1 MRSGSI
7 QRLVPDTW
15 DFEDEGDSMVART
28 METDVLVVGG
38 GGAGFRAAIGARE
51 KGARATLLSKGPLA
65 RCGASPMAGADFTLD
80 GKALSELGRPGAP
93 DDSKEKV
100 FNDIVTQGFFLN
112 NQRLV
117 EQYIRQAPARLKELL
132 DWGLG
137 IMLSDERAVF
147 TSGLGL
153 MDVLLKR
160 ARAADVDLLEDVMLI
175 DLVIQEGMV
184 TGALALDVRKG
195 DFIHIATKA
204 VVMATGGWHKA
215 FWPNTGMRDLSGEG
229 MVIAHRAGAD
239 LGNMEFIT
247 CCCNVLLEPPM
258 WRGSLATYIIGM
270 LAGHKLTNNRGE
282 TFLDGYDP
290 YTVSTGTSTEW
301 NKSFV
306 SYATSKEVRE
316 GRGLPR
322 GGVHF
327 SRGDIPWENYELYCS
342 VVFPN
347 WKYKALD
354 LTELGRRF
362 KENEPIEVGPV
373 VEYFDGGIIVDETF
387 ATAVTGLFA
396 AGECTLGLFGANRV
410 FSAITE
416 MLVHGADAGWNASE
430 YARGAKV
437 PAPDAE
443 RLAEKRRKAEQP
455 LERKGDLR
463 PAAVRRRVQEMAQG
477 CLGPI
482 RTGQE
487 LTAFLQEI
495 RRVKQEEL
503 PLLATTSKGR
513 CYNKEWLDALELEH
527 MLDLLEFAAASAL
540 QRTESRG
547 VHFREDHPDTDNDHW
562 LRESVVKRTDT
573 GFQLTTRPVCATS
586 LTPPGGVTPY
596 LDMIKRMMES
606 HSDIGGHH

>member
-1 MRSGSI
+1 
-7 QRLVPDTW
+7 
-15 DFEDEGDSMVART
+15 MVARA

-51 KGARATLLSKGPLA
+51 KGVRAALLSKGPLA

-80 GKALSELGRPGAP
+80 GKSLSELGRPGAP

-112 NQRLV
+112 NQSLV
-117 EQYIRQAPARLKELL
+117 DQYIHQAPARLKELL

-137 IMLSDERAVF
+137 IMLSDERAIF

-160 ARAADVDLLEDVMLI
+160 AREVGVDLLEDVMLI
-175 DLVIQEGMV
+175 DLVVQEGMV
-184 TGALALDVRKG
+184 TGALVLDIRKG
-195 DFIHIATKA
+195 EFIHLAAKA

-270 LAGHKLTNNRGE
+270 LAGHKLTNRLGE
-282 TFLDGYDP
+282 TFLDPYDP
-290 YTVSTGTSTEW
+290 YTVSTGTTTEW

-306 SYATSKEVRE
+306 SYATTKEVRE

-327 SRGDIPWENYELYCS
+327 SRGDIPWDNYELYCS

-347 WKYKALD
+347 WRYKALD

-387 ATAVTGLFA
+387 ATGVAGLFA

-416 MLVHGADAGWNASE
+416 MLVHGADAGRNAAE
-430 YARGAKV
+430 YAHRAKV
-437 PAPDAE
+437 PPPAA
-443 RLAEKRRKAEQP
+443 RSLAEKEREVERPLKRKN
-455 LERKGDLR
+455 GLR
-463 PAAVRRRVQEMAQG
+463 PAPVRRKVQEMAHER
-477 CLGPI
+477 LGPI
-482 RTGQE
+482 RTGDE
-487 LTAFLQEI
+487 LNSLLHEI
-495 RRVKQEEL
+495 QRVKREEL
-503 PLLATTSKGR
+503 PLLETTTQGR
-513 CYNKEWLDALELEH
+513 
-527 MLDLLEFAAASAL
+527 S
-540 QRTESRG
+540 
-547 VHFREDHPDTDNDHW
+547 
-562 LRESVVKRTDT
+562 
-573 GFQLTTRPVCATS
+573 
-586 LTPPGGVTPY
+586 
-596 LDMIKRMMES
+596 
-606 HSDIGGHH
+606 

>member
-1 MRSGSI
+1 MRTSNA
-7 QRLVPDTW
+7 LEV
-15 DFEDEGDSMVART
+15 SMAGRT

-38 GGAGFRAAIGARE
+38 GGAGFRAAIGAKER
-51 KGARATLLSKGPLA
+51 GSSVVLLSKGPLA

-80 GKALSELGRPGAP
+80 GKSLSEMGHTGAP
-93 DDSKEKV
+93 DDSAEKV

-117 EQYIRQAPARLKELL
+117 EQYVRQAPVRLKELL
-132 DWGLG
+132 DWGLS
-137 IMLSDERAVF
+137 IMVSEERAIF

-153 MDVLLKR
+153 MDVLLKQ
-160 ARAADVDLLEDVMLI
+160 ARAVGVVLFEDVMLV
-175 DLVIQEGMV
+175 DLVVREGMV
-184 TGALALDVRKG
+184 VGALALDIRKG
-195 DFIHIATKA
+195 EFIHIAAKA

-229 MVIAHRAGAD
+229 MVLAHRAGAD
-239 LGNMEFIT
+239 LGNMEFVT
-247 CCCNVLLEPPM
+247 CCCNVLLEPPI

-270 LAGHKLTNNRGE
+270 LAGHKLTNSLGE
-282 TFLDGYDP
+282 TFLDKYDP

-306 SYATSKEVRE
+306 SYATTKEVRE

-327 SRGDIPWENYELYCS
+327 TRGDVPWENYELYCS
-342 VVFPN
+342 MVFPN

-362 KENEPIEVGPV
+362 RQNEPSEVGAV

-387 ATAVTGLFA
+387 ATGVAGLFA

-416 MLVHGADAGWNASE
+416 MLVHGADAGRNAAE
-430 YARGAKV
+430 YARNAKV
-437 PAPDAE
+437 PAPDSE
-443 RLAEKRRKAEQP
+443 DLARKQRKAEQP
-455 LERKGDLR
+455 LERKNGLR
-463 PAAVRRRVQEMAQG
+463 PAPVRRRVQEMAYEY
-477 CLGPI
+477 LGPI
-482 RTGQE
+482 RTGDE
-487 LTAFLQEI
+487 LAAFLQEI
-495 RRVKQEEL
+495 RRLQREEL
-503 PLLATTSKGR
+503 PILETTNEGR
-513 CYNKEWLDALELEH
+513 AYNKEWLDALELEH
-527 MLDLLEFAAASAL
+527 ILDLLEFATASAL

-547 VHFREDHPDTDNDHW
+547 VHFREDHPNTDNDNW
-562 LRESVVKRTDT
+562 LKESVIKRTDA
-573 GFQLTTRPVCATS
+573 GFEVTARPVSTTS
-586 LTPPGGVTPY
+586 LSPPGGVVPY
-596 LDMIKRMMES
+596 LDMIKQMMES

>member
-1 MRSGSI
+1 MA
-7 QRLVPDTW
+7 
-15 DFEDEGDSMVART
+15 ART
-28 METDVLVVGG
+28 LETDVLVVGG

-51 KGARATLLSKGPLA
+51 QGAQATLLSKGPLA

-80 GKALSELGRPGAP
+80 GKSMSELGRPGAP

-112 NQRLV
+112 NQSLV
-117 EQYIRQAPARLKELL
+117 DQYIREAPARLKELL
-132 DWGLG
+132 DWGLD
-137 IMLSDERAVF
+137 IMLSDERAIF

-153 MDVLLKR
+153 MDVLLKQ
-160 ARAADVDLLEDVMLI
+160 ARKVGVDLLEDVMLV
-175 DLVIQEGMV
+175 DLVVQEGMV
-184 TGALALDVRKG
+184 TGALVLDIRQG
-195 DFIHIATKA
+195 EFIHVAARA

-229 MVIAHRAGAD
+229 MVIALRAGAD

-247 CCCNVLLEPPM
+247 FCCNVLLEPPM

-270 LAGHKLTNNRGE
+270 LAGHKLTNSLGE
-282 TFLDGYDP
+282 AFLDTYDP
-290 YTVSTGTSTEW
+290 YTVSKGTSTEW

-354 LTELGRRF
+354 LTELGRKF
-362 KENEPIEVGPV
+362 KENEPIEVGPA
-373 VEYFDGGIIVDETF
+373 VEYFDGGILVDDTF
-387 ATAVTGLFA
+387 ATGVPGLFA

-416 MLVHGADAGWNASE
+416 MLVHGADAGRNAAE
-430 YARGAKV
+430 YARKAT
-437 PAPDAE
+437 APEPDPKG
-443 RLAEKRRKAEQP
+443 LAEKQNEVEWP
-455 LERKGDLR
+455 LERKNGLR
-463 PAAVRRRVQEMAQG
+463 PAPIRRRVQEMAHRY
-477 CLGPI
+477 LGPI
-482 RTGQE
+482 RTAEE
-487 LTAFLQEI
+487 LSTFLREI
-495 RRVKQEEL
+495 QRVKREEL
-503 PLLATTSKGR
+503 PLLETTTEVKG
-513 CYNKEWLDALELEH
+513 YNKEWIDAIELGNILEL
-527 MLDLLEFAAASAL
+527 LECAATSAL
-540 QRTESRG
+540 LRTESRG
-547 VHFREDHPDTDNDHW
+547 VHFRQDHAHTDNYLWHK
-562 LRESVVKRTDT
+562 ESVIRRTDD
-573 GFQLTTRPVCATS
+573 GFEVTTRPVHTTS

-596 LDMIKRMMES
+596 LYMIKTMMEA